1 MAIEHYWD
9 QALERSTA
17 AQLNGALVPL
27 STELSRI
34 PARQGE
40 PFELRKL
47 KGPPPSHLVARGPKQ
62 NPFLPWD
69 PRLEVSQ
76 IGMRHVLILNKYPV
90 QKGHMLLITRE
101 WAPQHGWLSC
111 HDWEALLSVDQDT
124 KGLWFFNSSP
134 AAGASQPHRH
144 LQFLRRSDD
153 DRSCPRQEWFQS
165 LLKASPKK
173 SCPLTQCC
181 AATARAQNHESEI
194 HYQAYLTLCGQIGL
208 GNPKENQH
216 PRQPYNLLL
225 TKEWIALIL
234 RSREGIAGF
243 SINALGFA
251 GYLLSTEIS
260 DLAWLNRNGPEALL
274 EGVVKTI
281 P

>member
-47 KGPPPSHLVARGPKQ
+47 KGPPPSHLVARGPKP

-165 LLKASPKK
+165 LLKASPRE
-173 SCPLTQCC
+173 SCQLTQCC

-194 HYQAYLTLCGQIGL
+194 HYQAYLTLCEQIGL

-251 GYLLSTEIS
+251 GYLLSTETS
-260 DLAWLNRNGPEALL
+260 DLAWLNRHGPEALL

>member
-1 MAIEHYWD
+1 VAIEHYWD

-27 STELSRI
+27 STELTRI

-47 KGPPPSHLVARGPKQ
+47 IGPPPSHLVARGPKP

-76 IGMRHVLILNKYPV
+76 IGMKHVLILNKYPV
-90 QKGHMLLITRE
+90 QQGHMLLITRE

-111 HDWEALLSVDQDT
+111 DDWEALLSVDQDT
-124 KGLWFFNSSP
+124 NGLWFFNSSP

-153 DRSCPRQEWFQS
+153 DLSCPREEWFQS
-165 LLKASPKK
+165 LLEASPREN
-173 SCPLTQCC
+173 SPLTQCC
-181 AATARAQNHESEI
+181 AAKARTHNGKPEI
-194 HYQAYLTLCGQIGL
+194 HYQAYLTLCKQIGL
-208 GNPKENQH
+208 GNPTESQH

-251 GYLLSTEIS
+251 GYLLSTETS
-260 DLAWLNRNGPEALL
+260 DLDWLNRHGPEALL

-281 P
+281 Q